1 MRVAV
6 VAGPDPG
13 HSFPAIALCQRF
25 RAAADTPTLFTGVEW
40 LEAARAAGIDAVE
53 LDGLAAT
60 DRDLD
65 AGARIHRRAAQ
76 MAVLNVPRLRAL
88 EPELVVSDVI
98 TACGGMAAELLGI
111 PWVELNPHPLYL
123 PSKGL
128 PPIGSGLAAGTG
140 IRGRLRDATMR
151 ALTGRSWRAGLR
163 QRAAVRV
170 EIGLPARDPG
180 PLRRLIATLP
190 ALEVPRPDWP
200 AEAVVVGP
208 LHFEPTD
215 RVLAI
220 PAGTGPVV
228 VVAPST
234 ALTGTAGLTEVALQS
249 LTPGETVPS
258 GSRLV
263 VSRLSGADLTVPPW
277 AVAGLGSQ
285 AELLTRAD
293 LVICGG
299 GHGMVAKTLLAGVP
313 MVVVPG
319 GGDQWEIAN
328 RVVRQGS
335 AVLIRPLTADALV
348 AAVNEV
354 LSSRGSG
361 RPRGGRPPA
370 SPVRPIR
377 CGSATTRLRWRGSA
391 LGMLAGVRLTE
402 FHERV
407 ALHFGAAYGSSVLLD
422 HVLTGFDGRS
432 AAQAI
437 EDGVEPRDVWRAL
450 CADFDVPHDRW

>member
-1 MRVAV
+1 MDERVAGCCGRVGPMRVAV

-25 RAAADTPTLFTGVEW
+25 QASGDRPTLFTGVEW
-40 LEAARAAGIDAVE
+40 LGTASAVGIDAVE
-53 LDGLAAT
+53 LDGLTAT
-60 DRDLD
+60 DEDLD
-65 AGARIHRRAAQ
+65 AGARIHRRAAE
-76 MAVLNVPRLRAL
+76 MAVLNAPALRELA
-88 EPELVVSDVI
+88 PDLVVSDVI
-98 TACGGMAAELLGI
+98 TACGGLAAELVGI
-111 PWVELNPHPLYL
+111 PWIELNPHPLYL

-128 PPIGSGLAAGTG
+128 PPIGSGLAPGTG

-163 QRAAVRV
+163 QRATVRV
-170 EIGLPARDPG
+170 QIGLPAPDPG

-220 PAGTGPVV
+220 PPGSGPVV

-234 ALTGTAGLTEVALQS
+234 AVTGTAGLAEVALGC
-249 LTPGETVPS
+249 LTPGDTLPE
-258 GSRLV
+258 GSRVV
-263 VSRLSGADLTVPPW
+263 VSRLGGGDLPVPAW
-277 AVAGLGSQ
+277 AVVGLGNQ
-285 AELLTRAD
+285 AELLTHAD

-313 MVVVPG
+313 LVVVPG

-335 AVLIRPLTADALV
+335 GRLVRPLTAEALV

-354 LSSRGSG
+354 LSSPGYRGAAQQAAAG
-361 RPRGGRPPA
+361 A
-370 SPVRPIR
+370 AEVADPVRV
-377 CGSATTRLRWRGSA
+377 CHEA
-391 LGMLAGVRLTE
+391 L
-402 FHERV
+402 
-407 ALHFGAAYGSSVLLD
+407 
-422 HVLTGFDGRS
+422 
-432 AAQAI
+432 
-437 EDGVEPRDVWRAL
+437 
-450 CADFDVPHDRW
+450 